1 MTLAEILG
9 TLRHAHIELQ
19 PVGDSLRFGPANL
32 VSGTLR
38 IALAE
43 HKTELLAILQGR
55 NLSFSTPED
64 APAPGEWV
72 RTPAGAGELI
82 GWNEDEALIQLFA
95 GPSQPDTAIPRLVWM
110 RAEQMASEFEA
121 FGKI

>member
-19 PVGDSLRFGPANL
+19 PAGDSLRFGPA
-32 VSGTLR
+32 SAASATLR
-38 IALAE
+38 TALAE
-43 HKTELLAILQGR
+43 HKTELLAVLQGR
-55 NLSFSTPED
+55 NLSFFAPED

-95 GPSQPDTAIPRLVWM
+95 GPRQPDAAIPRLVWM
-110 RAEQMASEFEA
+110 RTEQMAGEIEA